1 MGKEFEAGELGPH
14 ETANTLLEVFQGL
27 SHSVRLEIHPFLMAK
42 QYSVGEQ
49 YEILELTK
57 YALSRQL
64 ALMQKAE
71 IVETLRDARHII
83 YFLINNKV
91 QCI

>member
-1 MGKEFEAGELGPH
+1 
-14 ETANTLLEVFQGL
+14 
-27 SHSVRLEIHPFLMAK
+27 MAK
-42 QYSVGEQ
+42 KYSVGEQ